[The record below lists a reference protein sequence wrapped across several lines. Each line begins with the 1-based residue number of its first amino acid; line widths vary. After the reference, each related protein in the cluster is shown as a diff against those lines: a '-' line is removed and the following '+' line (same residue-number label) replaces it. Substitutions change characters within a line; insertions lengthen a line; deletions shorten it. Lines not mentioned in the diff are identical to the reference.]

1 MGRMQDGGRG
11 LLRLPPQKIRMVAPP
26 VANRDADSTKATCAS
41 ATVIILAAITTSTS
55 KGCLASLCLAR
66 SLDLWRPPSTTGGPR
81 STTTGSTATGL
92 HVGLAGGCTVARGM
106 GNTSPRQAIQVSQA
120 QAGPVHPADQAARAA
135 SRARRTR
142 PRPGQSSQ
150 AGYILITF

>member
-11 LLRLPPQKIRMVAPP
+11 LLPPQKIRTVAPP
-26 VANRDADSTKATCAS
+26 VANSDADSTKATCAS

-120 QAGPVHPADQAARAA
+120 QAGPVHPADQAAGQPAEPGEPDPGRA
-135 SRARRTR
+135 SPAR
-142 PRPGQSSQ
+142 Q
-150 AGYILITF
+150 ATF